1 MLKENLFCFWKKK
14 VLRKNTL
21 HTVHTLF
28 LTALNFIFHLK
39 NTFMIKKKK
48 NICCVISINICTK

>member
-39 NTFMIKKKK
+39 KHFYDLKK